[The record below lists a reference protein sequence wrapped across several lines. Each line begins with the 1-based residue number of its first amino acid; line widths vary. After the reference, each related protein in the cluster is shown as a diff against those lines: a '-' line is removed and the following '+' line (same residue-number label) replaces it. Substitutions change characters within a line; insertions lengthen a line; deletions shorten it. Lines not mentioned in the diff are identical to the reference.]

1 MGREEGEKGGER
13 GEVGG
18 GEGAEGIWGV
28 EEREGGRERVGRAG
42 DEGSGGR
49 VTEGDDGVEPRGA
62 DLHSGHVHP
71 VPHIPLVP
79 APA

>member
-1 MGREEGEKGGER
+1 MLRGRDLR
-13 GEVGG
+13 AIWGG
-18 GEGAEGIWGV
+18 GEEGSG
-28 EEREGGRERVGRAG
+28 REGAGRAG
-42 DEGSGGR
+42 EGGSGGR